1 MVFYKSFFVTGS
13 RIQCFAR
20 AVNLDGEP
28 GKELGSGIVTVAKT
42 EGLCLPPRNSVGAD
56 PFIAKLRYTGTYIFY
71 KIICKFVWQN
81 IMPYLLFFKK
91 QQNLKL
97 SQVVLYIDLVL
108 YGLIYKI

>member
-1 MVFYKSFFVTGS
+1 MSLFFFTGS

-56 PFIAKLRYTGTYIFY
+56 PFIAKLRYTGTY
-71 KIICKFVWQN
+71 N
-81 IMPYLLFFKK
+81 
-91 QQNLKL
+91 
-97 SQVVLYIDLVL
+97 
-108 YGLIYKI
+108 